1 MGDERKGRGK
11 VAKRGQVVG
20 GPDAAAARN
29 RLLRQR
35 AFIWILFL
43 TILAIWFLRPA
54 VTDESPTEIPYTT
67 FRTLVTDG
75 EVERVTVQGAE
86 IRAELRSEVEVPVPT
101 GESPVSTDLV
111 TTRLPS
117 FGDDRLLELLEAAEV
132 EVRAEAE
139 SDFSWWLIL
148 VYLLPVALIVLL
160 VLFLMRGMQSQG
172 RQMMSIG
179 ESRARAFEKT
189 TESTNFSDVAG
200 QDGAKRE
207 LEELVAFLKSPEKFE
222 RLGGEIPR
230 GFLLVG
236 PPGTG
241 KTLLARAVAGEAEVP
256 FFHISG
262 SDFMEML
269 VGVGAARVRN
279 LFKDAKEA
287 APSIIFIDELDSVGR
302 KRGAGLGG
310 GHDEREQTLNQLL
323 SEMDGFEPNSG
334 VVVVAATNRPDIL
347 DPAILRPGRFDR
359 RVTVDLPSRSDREA
373 ILQIHARRKPLD
385 PEVDLGEV
393 AGGTP
398 GFSGA
403 DLKNLLNESALLAA
417 RKNLDRIGPREVE
430 EARDKILM
438 GLEREGMAL
447 TEEDRRLLA
456 YHEGG
461 HAVLASLLPEADRL
475 HKVSIVPRGRAMG
488 VTQQLPDRDRYL
500 YSSDYLEAR
509 LVILLGGRAAEELV
523 LETRTSGAEDDLRQ
537 ASQLA
542 RKMVLSWGMSERFGR
557 VAVAGR
563 GEQVFLG
570 EEIAQR
576 KEMSDATAREVD
588 EEVRAIVER
597 AFRHAVS
604 LLEENRDGLDR
615 VAETL
620 LERDEISGSEVE
632 KLLRSGRELPPFGVT
647 TVDHT
652 ADVAIEVEAPEL
664 ATLFQR
670 AAFGALW
677 LAAGPEADGT
687 DGSGE
692 EPETRE
698 VDLEAE
704 DLPALLRSWV
714 REFLYWQEVDGF
726 QATEIEILEL
736 VPERVRASVRGGRAP
751 ASPEREIKGVTWHG
765 LQVEERNGGW
775 FAQVIFDV

>member
-1 MGDERKGRGK
+1 MGEEGKGRGK
-11 VAKRGQVVG
+11 AAKRS
-20 GPDAAAARN
+20 GPDAASARA
-29 RLLRQR
+29 RLMRQR
-35 AFIWILFL
+35 LFIWVLL
-43 TILAIWFLRPA
+43 LAILGIWLFRPA
-54 VTDESPTEIPYTT
+54 VEEGSTAIPYST
-67 FRTLVTDG
+67 FRSLVAEG

-86 IRAELRSEVEVPVPT
+86 IRAELRSEVEVPAPT
-101 GESPVSTDLV
+101 GEAPTSTDQI
-111 TTRLPS
+111 TTLLPS
-117 FGDDRLLELLEAAEV
+117 FGDDRLLELLNEAGV

-139 SDFSWWLIL
+139 SEFSWWLVLI
-148 VYLLPVALIVLL
+148 YLLPVALIVFL
-160 VLFLMRGMQSQG
+160 VLFFMRGMQSQG

-179 ESRARAFEKT
+179 ENRARAFEKT
-189 TESTNFSDVAG
+189 TESTTFSEVAG
-200 QDGAKRE
+200 QAGAKRE
-207 LEELVAFLKSPEKFE
+207 LEELVAFLKGPEKFE

-279 LFKDAKEA
+279 LFKEAKEA
-287 APSIIFIDELDSVGR
+287 APSIVFIDELDSVGR

-334 VVVVAATNRPDIL
+334 VVVIAATNRPDIL

-359 RVTVDLPSRSDREA
+359 RVTVDLPSREDREA
-373 ILQIHARRKPLD
+373 ILKIHARRKPLE
-385 PEVDLGEV
+385 PEVDLSKV

-417 RKNLDRIGPREVE
+417 RKDLDRIGPGEVE
-430 EARDKILM
+430 AARDKILM
-438 GLEREGMAL
+438 GLEREGLAL

-500 YSSDYLEAR
+500 YSSDFLEAR
-509 LVILLGGRAAEELV
+509 LVILMGGRAAEELV

-542 RKMVLSWGMSERFGR
+542 RKMVVSWGMSERFGR
-557 VAVAGR
+557 VASAGR

-597 AFRHAVS
+597 AFRQAVS
-604 LLEENRDGLDR
+604 LLEEHRKGLDR
-615 VAETL
+615 VAEAL
-620 LERDEISGSEVE
+620 LERDEISGADVE
-632 KLLRSGRELPPFGVT
+632 ELLRADGELPPLGVT
-647 TVDHT
+647 AVDHT
-652 ADVAIEVEAPEL
+652 ADVALEVEAPEL
-664 ATLFQR
+664 ETLFER

-677 LAAGPEADGT
+677 LAVGPG
-687 DGSGE
+687 GSAQGDSE
-692 EPETRE
+692 NGSETRE
-698 VDLEAE
+698 VELAAD
-704 DLPALLRSWV
+704 DLPALLRAWI

-726 QATEIEILEL
+726 QAREIEILEL
-736 VPERVRASVRGGRAP
+736 VPERVRASVRGGSAP

-765 LQVEERNGGW
+765 LKVEEREGGW
-775 FAQVIFDV
+775 FAEVIFDV